1 MTHDE
6 AVLLLTDLLGGRLP
20 DEVRPRVEEHLST
33 CPDCASLAGTHEMLA
48 GRHTPVEDLVE
59 LSLQPDGMEH
69 ARRMRLQAHLEVC
82 ETCGAEARAVRTAE
96 REAVTAGG
104 GKTRFGSGMLLA
116 GTAAVALLGLGLSA
130 WFGLYRV
137 PRLESTIDRLQ
148 AVPPRRVGTP
158 HPGEPGPL
166 VRIQYLPATR
176 RGPGA
181 DAAVTLDP
189 GQPYL
194 YLAVEIPQFTGR
206 GEFAVAIADP
216 GGGTV
221 WSRTVT
227 AGELRR
233 LTQGI
238 PEVTLAVP
246 AKALHEGR
254 FFVSLRPASE
264 PKAAPLIDTAF
275 VVRTGQ

>member
-20 DEVRPRVEEHLST
+20 DEVRPRVQEHLEG
-33 CPDCASLAGTHEMLA
+33 CADCASLAATHELLT
-48 GRHTPVEDLVE
+48 GRHTPVQDLVE
-59 LSLQPDGMEH
+59 LSLQPDGMEN

-82 ETCGAEARAVRTAE
+82 ETCGSEARAVRTAE
-96 REAVTAGG
+96 REAVAA
-104 GKTRFGSGMLLA
+104 GSGMRRLGSAPLLA
-116 GTAAVALLGLGLSA
+116 GVTAAALVGLGLAA
-130 WFGLYRV
+130 WLALDRV

-148 AVPPRRVGTP
+148 ATPPRRVETP

-181 DAAVTLDP
+181 DAAVTLDT

-194 YLAVEIPQFTGR
+194 YLAVEIPQFAGQ
-206 GEFAVAIADP
+206 GDFAIAIAEAD
-216 GGGTV
+216 GGTV
-221 WSRTVT
+221 WSRTVSAET
-227 AGELRR
+227 LRR
-233 LTQGI
+233 MTQGT

-246 AKALHEGR
+246 TKALHEGR
-254 FFVSLRPASE
+254 FVVSLRAASGLPAT
-264 PKAAPLIDTAF
+264 PLVDTAF
-275 VVRTGQ
+275 VVRTAP